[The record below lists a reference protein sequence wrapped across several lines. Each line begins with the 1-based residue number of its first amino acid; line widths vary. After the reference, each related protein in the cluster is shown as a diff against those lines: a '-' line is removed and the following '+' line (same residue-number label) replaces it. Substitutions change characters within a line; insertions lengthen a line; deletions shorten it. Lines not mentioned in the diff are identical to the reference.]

1 MTIETTRAQQK
12 GGNIV
17 MRRKDWPTD
26 PAEIR
31 RSIDEAILV
40 RKGLVVDSGQRRW
53 SKRTG
58 RYETV
63 WESFQ
68 SARPADIKISRLP
81 IPSTAATVTPFTR
94 RGRFQHGQFR
104 RRFRQSVRSA
114 FRAIFKA
121 DKVASEGLSHVS
133 AHVRK
138 WRAYPAWQ
146 SIENRTMIVCNEGS
160 LQALWLDGCG
170 SDPVAGNA

>member
-1 MTIETTRAQQK
+1 MTIETTRAQHK

-31 RSIDEAILV
+31 RSIDETIQDLV

-63 WESFQ
+63 WES
-68 SARPADIKISRLP
+68 
-81 IPSTAATVTPFTR
+81 TVFGKTF
-94 RGRFQHGQFR
+94 H
-104 RRFRQSVRSA
+104 
-114 FRAIFKA
+114 
-121 DKVASEGLSHVS
+121 
-133 AHVRK
+133 
-138 WRAYPAWQ
+138 
-146 SIENRTMIVCNEGS
+146 
-160 LQALWLDGCG
+160 
-170 SDPVAGNA
+170 